1 MQNENI
7 LTEITESQV
16 AAWMRA
22 KLMAIR
28 ANGLQTHS
36 MDIAARWPSWECAP
50 TEPVTSWCMHAHG
63 ECVTTEPNCE
73 IAVEKL
79 SKLIYENPAAK
90 AKIMREEAARL
101 SEKAV
106 HFESV
111 ANGGAK

>member
-1 MQNENI
+1 MKKENI

-16 AAWMRA
+16 AEWMRA

-28 ANGLQTHS
+28 ANGLQIHN
-36 MDIAARWPSWECAP
+36 MDIAARWPSWETGP
-50 TEPVTSWCMHAHG
+50 IEPITAWCMHAHG
-63 ECVTTEPNCE
+63 ECVACEPNCE

-79 SKLIYENPAAK
+79 SKLIYENPSAK
-90 AKIMREEAARL
+90 AKILREEAARL
-101 SEKAV
+101 LEKAA